1 MAEQVSKPKK
11 HELTVEPI
19 WDRQPFETSKQYL
32 WFTRYKD
39 CRLNGGSLRSMMR
52 QYDKHERY
60 INVLGKWSSANRWV
74 QRVEAYFMFLEKEKE
89 RAQLE
94 RIQDMNNR
102 HSKTGTILQNIFAA
116 WLSSNRDKFETMKP
130 ETALRFFEAGARV
143 ERLAIS
149 SILGG
154 DQVNMLSEAKRLT
167 SIQTDL
173 DIVDVQEF
181 VESKHYMDQKDAVRP
196 KIMEKLWELFHG
208 DDAEAHIEVVLGGGI
223 GWGKSYM
230 TEMGMAYMLYKLSC
244 YPSPQ
249 EEFGL
254 APGSSIFFVMQ
265 SVKLEL
271 AKKVLFEPFRQR
283 ISRSEYFCKKFPFDK
298 DITSEL
304 RFPRN
309 IRVMPLSSSDTSALS
324 LNVFGGCFPADQEY
338 LRADGTLGR
347 LGDCETSD
355 VMTVEQKDQ
364 CHRVC
369 TERSVRAIPTGWK
382 RLVRVHL
389 SNGTK
394 IVCTPDQKIKVRTDE
409 WVRAE
414 VLNGQ
419 HLSYA
424 HMPQRENKYAVK
436 EAEFTDV
443 LCVDVEDLGITM
455 PVYDLQSVP
464 VTHTFLAKAGN
475 GFVLAH
481 NCIDEL
487 NFFARVERPSSS
499 RFTGEGEYDQAES
512 LYTTIVRRMKSR
524 FNDKGRVPGKLF
536 LISSANYPGDFID
549 RKIQE
554 AEAEKEATGK
564 SNIFVVRFAQWDTYS
579 PDKISPERF
588 LVEVGDETRNS
599 RIIATREEAVDESRI
614 IEVPMDYWR
623 EFNADIEASIRDL
636 AGLPVGGV
644 SAFIKRRETIE
655 RAATIHE
662 ELHGKSQLFVS
673 DSVDLSAFSN
683 RLESLLNTEYLQDL
697 DLTQGGYCV
706 SVDLALT
713 GDSCGLAVGHAIGQK
728 AVGKSIVWD
737 EERKRYTERPA
748 CEEPIIAID
757 GVLEIVPPKADQI
770 DINEIGNLIELLNT
784 HLTIDA
790 VTADS
795 FQSAALL
802 QRMRKLSNRK
812 GRPVRANV
820 LSVDTTLAP
829 YMAVK
834 QALRDERMSFPNVA
848 RLKKEL
854 RELILDDSRQKIDH
868 PPTGSKDLSDAVA
881 ASSYIS
887 ALRYA
892 RHVRGAGRAILA
904 GIDAPMEEAPTQKV
918 RPRSGHRRL
927 Q

>member
-1 MAEQVSKPKK
+1 
-11 HELTVEPI
+11 
-19 WDRQPFETSKQYL
+19 
-32 WFTRYKD
+32 
-39 CRLNGGSLRSMMR
+39 
-52 QYDKHERY
+52 
-60 INVLGKWSSANRWV
+60 
-74 QRVEAYFMFLEKEKE
+74 
-89 RAQLE
+89 
-94 RIQDMNNR
+94 
-102 HSKTGTILQNIFAA
+102 
-116 WLSSNRDKFETMKP
+116 
-130 ETALRFFEAGARV
+130 
-143 ERLAIS
+143 
-149 SILGG
+149 
-154 DQVNMLSEAKRLT
+154 MLSLFSVFSFQFLVSFLKQ
-167 SIQTDL
+167 IQFGIGYHPL
-173 DIVDVQEF
+173 ILF
-181 VESKHYMDQKDAVRP
+181 VV
-196 KIMEKLWELFHG
+196 
-208 DDAEAHIEVVLGGGI
+208 EAHIEVVLGGGI

-304 RFPRN
+304 RFPKN
-309 IRVMPLSSSDTSALS
+309 IRVMPLSSSDTSALG
-324 LNVFGGCFPADQEY
+324 LNVFGGC
-338 LRADGTLGR
+338 
-347 LGDCETSD
+347 
-355 VMTVEQKDQ
+355 
-364 CHRVC
+364 
-369 TERSVRAIPTGWK
+369 
-382 RLVRVHL
+382 
-389 SNGTK
+389 
-394 IVCTPDQKIKVRTDE
+394 
-409 WVRAE
+409 
-414 VLNGQ
+414 
-419 HLSYA
+419 
-424 HMPQRENKYAVK
+424 
-436 EAEFTDV
+436 
-443 LCVDVEDLGITM
+443 
-455 PVYDLQSVP
+455 
-464 VTHTFLAKAGN
+464 
-475 GFVLAH
+475 
-481 NCIDEL
+481 IDEL
-487 NFFARVERPSSS
+487 NFLARVERPSSS
-499 RFTGEGEYDQAES
+499 RFTGDGEYDQAET

-564 SNIFVVRFAQWDTYS
+564 SNIFVVRFAQWETYS
-579 PDKISPERF
+579 PDKISPEHF

-599 RIIATREEAVDESRI
+599 RIIATREEAVDETKV

-655 RAATIHE
+655 KAASTHE
-662 ELHGKSQLFVS
+662 ELHGQKQLFVS
-673 DSVDLSAFSN
+673 DAVDLSAFSS
-683 RLESLLNTEYLQDL
+683 RLESLLNRDYLQEL
-697 DLTQGGYCV
+697 ELSQGGYCV

-713 GDSCGLAVGHAIGQK
+713 GDSCGLAVGHAIGLK

-737 EERKRYTERPA
+737 EESKRYTERPA
-748 CEEPIIAID
+748 GEEPVIAID

-770 DINEIGNLIELLNT
+770 DINVIGDLIELLNT
-784 HLTIDA
+784 HLGIDV

-802 QRMRKLSNRK
+802 QRMRKLINRK
-812 GRPVRANV
+812 GTPVRANV

-834 QALRDERMSFPNVA
+834 QALRDERMSFPNVS

-887 ALRYA
+887 ALRYT
-892 RHVRGAGRAILA
+892 RHVRGAGRAVLA
-904 GIDAPMEEAPTQKV
+904 GIDAPRKKTRDIQPE
-918 RPRSGHRRL
+918 RPHRRHRR
-927 Q
+927 